1 MIDCTKFD
9 RVFGSL
15 DSFPYTRKSLQEA
28 DSHRRIF
35 GGALFIDRVLAA
47 LGHGKGM
54 SPTSPIT
61 HIYMAIETH
70 HLCLSL
76 ASKLYPPKSE
86 EVLRQLH
93 EQITKSNSIEDH
105 HKLSVIFY
113 ILLDFDEDK
122 ADSFANRAGVPTKY
136 QIFMRGLWNM
146 DRQAFEVA
154 LEHLA
159 HPSLQAEFA
168 DDIVATL
175 VRHGSQGGEDYTLAL
190 AYYHTVQPVLK
201 NPVAIELLFD
211 AMVRSNVSEALA
223 FSRTKPHAMRE
234 QLFQRL
240 VANVL
245 DEARGGETAERA
257 CELAALPFDAVEE
270 AWFRDFLAT
279 GNGKKLKAAKDTLMM
294 RQIAIGQV
302 TSAGEK
308 GSWGTVMEGFKVG
321 SGGRA

>member
-9 RVFGSL
+9 RVFGSM
-15 DSFPYTRKSLQEA
+15 DSFPYGRKALQEA
-28 DSHRRIF
+28 DNHRRTL

-47 LGHGKGM
+47 LGHAK
-54 SPTSPIT
+54 
-61 HIYMAIETH
+61 
-70 HLCLSL
+70 

-86 EVLRQLH
+86 DHLRQLH
-93 EQITKSNSIEDH
+93 EQISKSNSIEDH

-122 ADSFANRAGVPTKY
+122 ADSFAHRAGVPTKY

-146 DRQAFEVA
+146 DRQAFAVA

-168 DDIVATL
+168 DDIVTTL
-175 VRHGSQGGEDYTLAL
+175 VRHGSPDEDYTLPL

-201 NPVAIELLFD
+201 SPQAIELLFD
-211 AMVRSNVSEALA
+211 AMCRSNVSEALA
-223 FSRTKPHAMRE
+223 FSRTKSVAMRE
-234 QLFQRL
+234 QLFTRL
-240 VANVL
+240 AANVL
-245 DEARGGETAERA
+245 DERRGNETAERA

-270 AWFRDFLAT
+270 AWFKDFLTT
-279 GNGKKLKAAKDTLMM
+279 GPGKKLKVAKDTLMM
-294 RQIAIGQV
+294 RQIAVGEV
-302 TSAGEK
+302 SSAGEK